1 MVSESD
7 SDVGN
12 PGSVRLVPW
21 FKHSVPD
28 PAWAPSDSDSRPGP
42 RPPRA
47 LVQGPHSESVPGT
60 QLQAGPAVPGPPA
73 PGHPTVS
80 GHWPG
85 YGMPGRTRTRR
96 SVPGNEVT
104 VLWTP
109 GRRRTRTQCQLRLTG
124 PIMMIQI
131 SSSLSVQHRDSDWQL
146 V

>member
-1 MVSESD
+1 MVSDSD

-28 PAWAPSDSDSRPGP
+28 PAGAPSDSDSRPGP

-60 QLQAGPAVPGPPA
+60 QQQAGPAVPGPPG
-73 PGHPTVS
+73 PGHPI
-80 GHWPG
+80 GQAMACLAGPG
-85 YGMPGRTRTRR
+85 LGGPSPGMKSQCFGLR
-96 SVPGNEVT
+96 VAGG
-104 VLWTP
+104 L
-109 GRRRTRTQCQLRLTG
+109 GQCQLRLTG

-131 SSSLSVQHRDSDWQL
+131 SSSLSVQHRDSDWQP